1 MHLDIQKIH
10 TGPLTTM
17 VKKLLL
23 MDTAVYL
30 NLSGERLFS
39 NSYIPSKDVAK
50 VTHVDT
56 SEVFEFANDDIPNIK
71 MSFFAGQK
79 LIDCLKYFDPHN
91 LKGQLHYYQD
101 GDEFYAEKLVI
112 QDHSLEFTLHC
123 ADVSLGFTT
132 MSDTQIDA
140 AFGNE
145 GELYN
150 FHLSQELLTK
160 LNSLITLDKN
170 ELFKIYSDEA
180 GVHIAGDTYDIVV
193 DDTKEAHHP
202 EINLFKS
209 FFSRIDKESYEIS
222 VCQNKLVMDSQDSP
236 TRVALNLAIKA

>member
-10 TGPLTTM
+10 PGPLTTM

-30 NLSGERLFS
+30 NLSGDRLFS

-50 VTHVDT
+50 VTYVDT
-56 SEVFEFANDDIPNIK
+56 KEVFEFANDEIPHIK

-91 LKGQLHYYQD
+91 LTGELHYYQD
-101 GDEFYAEKLVI
+101 GDEYYAEKLI
-112 QDHSLEFTLHC
+112 IKDHSLKITLHC

-140 AFGNE
+140 AFGND

-150 FHLSQELLTK
+150 FHLSQELLNK
-160 LNSLITLDKN
+160 LNNLITLDKN
-170 ELFKIYSDEA
+170 ELFKIYSDDA

-193 DDTKEAHHP
+193 DDEKTAHHP

-222 VCQNKLVMDSQDSP
+222 VCQNKLVMDSQDSS
-236 TRVALNLAIKA
+236 TRIALNLAIKA